1 MTTWIKPDTEAFKH
15 EHHVECVL
23 KGMTFNGKWSEF
35 SDFEADALKG
45 EAVEIDKETD
55 RQISYRSHTRSQEQ
69 LLNLL
74 RSYRSWGTFRTE
86 ETVQHMY
93 DGFDR
98 RDAMPMPIV
107 LRFKNGSMRV
117 LGGNTR
123 MDVAFQKG
131 INPVVWMVDAPV

>member
-1 MTTWIKPDTEAFKH
+1 MTTWIKPDNAALTH
-15 EHHVECVL
+15 EHHVECTL
-23 KGMTFNGKWSEF
+23 KGLTFDGAWEKFE
-35 SDFEADALKG
+35 DFEKAALAG
-45 EAVEIDKETD
+45 EAVEIDAETD
-55 RQISYRSHTRSQEQ
+55 AKIRYRSHTRSQEQ

-86 ETVQHMY
+86 ETVQRMY

-98 RDAMPMPIV
+98 GDAMPMPIV
-107 LRFKNGSMRV
+107 LRFKNGSLRV

-131 INPVVWMVDAPV
+131 ITPVVWVIDAPV